1 MKTTPIDSL
10 RGGVDL
16 DPAGA
21 PTSFRVGILTFHSQ
35 LNYGGVLQAWALQ
48 EALRGLGCDVRVI
61 DRWQSPTAVF
71 LWGLLARRTPMAF
84 VRLALCM
91 ALGCGRVADTLRRAR
106 TARFIR
112 DRLALTPY
120 HFYRWEELEGR
131 DLGLDCVVVGSD
143 QVWTTA
149 AENNEPDVYL
159 LQGAPGHP
167 KAISYAAS
175 FSTPDVAERWRR
187 TFLEGLARFSA
198 ISVREAQG
206 VAIAERLG
214 FRAEHVLDPT
224 QLIPATVWRERLSVR
239 PRPAGAKPMLV
250 CYFMQGFASEALL
263 PRLRALRRFAKR
275 MGCEVH
281 LLLDCSYTDLPHG
294 PKALLAHLR
303 RLGRYLAA
311 ARGIHVHRAAG
322 PREFVGLFANATW
335 VLSESFHA
343 MMFASLFGK
352 EMRVLTPPDDGSVR
366 RRAFSRFESFA
377 GKYVRGPLFAGNVGE
392 ALESFA
398 RGERVTFDE
407 AALEADRTRSRAWL
421 RAALDRVRGEP
432 ATQG

>member
-1 MKTTPIDSL
+1 MRMKTTPHNRLREGEDSG
-10 RGGVDL
+10 RGN
-16 DPAGA
+16 GA
-21 PTSFRVGILTFHSQ
+21 APFRVGILTFHSQ

-61 DRWQSPTAVF
+61 DRWQSPIAVF

-84 VRLALCM
+84 ARLALCM
-91 ALGCGRVADTLRRAR
+91 ALGCGRVADTLRRVR
-106 TARFIR
+106 TARFLKTFIS
-112 DRLALTPY
+112 LTPY
-120 HFYRWEELEGR
+120 HFYRWEELQGR

-159 LQGAPGHP
+159 LQGAPGNP

-175 FSTPDVAERWRR
+175 FSTPDIAERWRQ
-187 TFLEGLARFSA
+187 TFREGLARFSA
-198 ISVREAQG
+198 ISVREVQG
-206 VAIAERLG
+206 VALVERLG

-224 QLIPATVWRERLSVR
+224 QLLPAAVWRERFGIR
-239 PRPAGAKPMLV
+239 PCSAGAKPMLV
-250 CYFMQGFASEALL
+250 CYFMQGFASDALL
-263 PRLRALRRFAKR
+263 PRLRAIRHFVKR

-281 LLLDCSYTDLPHG
+281 LLLDCSYADLPHG

-303 RLGRYLAA
+303 RLGRYLCA

-322 PREFVGLFANATW
+322 PREFVSLFANATW

-352 EMRVLTPPDDGSVR
+352 DMRVLAPPDDGSLR
-366 RRAFSRFESFA
+366 RLSFSRFESFA
-377 GKYVRGPLFAGNVGE
+377 GKYVQGPLFAGNVE
-392 ALESFA
+392 AALDSFA

-407 AALEADRTRSRAWL
+407 TALEADRTRSRDWL
-421 RAALDRVRGEP
+421 RGALGRVRQEL
-432 ATQG
+432 QG